1 MSRIPLVETVPDK
14 CRVCYTCVRE
24 CPAKAIRIKSGQA
37 EVIPHRCIGCGNCIK
52 VCTRDAKRAIGS
64 TAKVLE
70 ILRTKK
76 RVAAIVAP
84 SFPAEFPRVGA
95 KRLVGTIKTCGFEI
109 VSQVAFGADL
119 VAAAYRKLLQE
130 NPDKNYIAVT
140 CPAIVNYVEMYMPE
154 LIPSLAPIVSPMVA
168 EARVMKHLYGDD
180 LQVVFIGPCVA
191 KKGEAEADSDTDV
204 DASLT
209 FAELRN
215 LISIMGI
222 DPEKVEDSDFNPPT
236 PGLGA
241 LFPINGGMLQAAD
254 MKEDLLSG
262 EIVTADGKQEF
273 IEALKEFKSGDM
285 EARLL
290 EILCCEG
297 CIMGP
302 GMTSTAPLF
311 RRRAKVSKFVRE
323 SMKEINFNHWNI
335 AFERCKNLNLDRSFK
350 PCDQRLIT
358 PSESEITR
366 ILERMGKF
374 TTRDELNCG
383 ACGYSTCR
391 EHAVAIFKGL
401 AESEM
406 CLPYAIEQLK
416 TTVDELA
423 EKNDELAGTKVA
435 LKHAEKMASMG
446 QLAAGIAHEVN
457 NPLGVVLMYA
467 HTLMDE
473 NPDNEELKE
482 DLKTITVHA
491 DRCKKIVAGLLD
503 FARQK
508 KVTRSMT
515 NVPDLIEKTVRVLKR
530 PETIKLEFISDGMDP
545 MADVDEDQ
553 LAQVITNLAG
563 NAIQAMGEKG
573 ILTIRTGGDANQII
587 IEVNDTGPGIPKE
600 NVKKIFEPFFT
611 TKERGSGTGLG
622 LAVTYGIV
630 KMHRGQIK
638 VESNADPEKGPTGT
652 TFTVTLPRREPE
664 S

>member
-1 MSRIPLVETVPDK
+1 MPLVETVPDK